1 MLAHLSAS
9 VFFVFPLLKLFSTPH
24 MIFILITGRESIISF
39 FLFFGVRQMVPLL
52 RRLITMLHNI
62 NKSKYLKGKCN
73 LPQVHS

>member
-39 FLFFGVRQMVPLL
+39 FSFFLGQADGTF
-52 RRLITMLHNI
+52 IEEI
-62 NKSKYLKGKCN
+62 NHHAA
-73 LPQVHS
+73 QH